1 MVKRLPRLTASAR
14 PIPRNMSVS
23 GTTVSTSAGAR
34 ASVPKL
40 KPLGLSR
47 TGRIWNGIGI
57 WNSILPRAVPPGIS
71 SLGSIASL
79 PNGRRRGPNSCRSER
94 SFSPASAVRRKPQS
108 PQRLD
113 SNVREWKRHGASSR
127 GGTLISSLPAPAVSR
142 RKAGDSSPLLRQG
155 IAKERNSMLRLV
167 ITHGNEER
175 VFAVPEGEAKL
186 GSAQEMDLVVRAS
199 GVSRRHA
206 LVRQVP
212 GGIEV
217 VDLGSKNGL
226 VVEGQRVLSVVLA
239 PGQWLQIG
247 TAWLGIEEISSSEES
262 LALMIHSPSRRGAHP
277 SFTAGT
283 LASAGGL
290 TSRGPAD
297 TALAFAYRVL
307 EMGAG

>member
-1 MVKRLPRLTASAR
+1 
-14 PIPRNMSVS
+14 
-23 GTTVSTSAGAR
+23 
-34 ASVPKL
+34 
-40 KPLGLSR
+40 
-47 TGRIWNGIGI
+47 
-57 WNSILPRAVPPGIS
+57 
-71 SLGSIASL
+71 
-79 PNGRRRGPNSCRSER
+79 
-94 SFSPASAVRRKPQS
+94 
-108 PQRLD
+108 
-113 SNVREWKRHGASSR
+113 
-127 GGTLISSLPAPAVSR
+127 
-142 RKAGDSSPLLRQG
+142 
-155 IAKERNSMLRLV
+155 MLRLV

-277 SFTAGT
+277 SFTTGT

-307 EMGAG
+307 EMGAGLPGARADLLLEIKGTLGAEVFASFERTRKRKLVIWEATGEFLPEDMDLLASLEVDTRASLPEQVVLMRQGRILLAGRDEWFLGVKFPEESIACEGWRKDLLRFLVHQLFLPVRNLDDVNSSEASRVLALAKGNKKKAALLLGVSRGTLYKLLTRHSTPKP